1 MAAPKLHETE
11 QGWAVSG
18 HSTWAQFKRQKGV
31 ADVKRGQVFTKLG
44 RELAVAVREGG
55 PNPDANPRLR
65 LAVDRA
71 RAANMP
77 IDTID
82 RAIKRAAGGGEGSSL
97 DEITYEGYGPGGA
110 AILVEVL
117 TDNRNRAVAEVRSIF
132 TRAGGNLGEAG
143 CVAWMFDQ
151 RGVLTVEADGHD
163 TDEIE
168 LMAIDAGAEDVRV
181 DGNVVEVVTAPTDL
195 ESARSALAEQGANLT
210 GAELAMVPKTQIS
223 LEAKEAA
230 QTLRLMERLEDLDDV
245 QKVYTNLEISEEA
258 LAEYEQR

>member
-1 MAAPKLHETE
+1 
-11 QGWAVSG
+11 VSG
-18 HSTWAQFKRQKGV
+18 HSKWASIKRSKGV

-55 PNPDANPRLR
+55 PSPEQNPRLR

-82 RAIKRAAGGGEGSSL
+82 RAIKRAAGGGEGASL

-132 TRAGGNLGEAG
+132 TRAGGSLGEAG

-151 RGVLTVEADGHD
+151 FGVLTIEADGAD
-163 TDEIE
+163 TDEITLE
-168 LMAIDAGAEDVRV
+168 AIDAGAEDVKV
-181 DGNVVEVVTAPTDL
+181 DGNVVEVYTPPTGL
-195 ESARSALAEQGANLT
+195 EAARAALAGKVPNLT
-210 GAELAMVPKTQIS
+210 NAELAMVPKTSIP
-223 LEAKEAA
+223 LEPTQAA

-258 LAEYEQR
+258 LAEYEGR

>member
-1 MAAPKLHETE
+1 
-11 QGWAVSG
+11 
-18 HSTWAQFKRQKGV
+18 
-31 ADVKRGQVFTKLG
+31 VFTKLG

-55 PNPDANPRLR
+55 PSPDANPRLR

-82 RAIKRAAGGGEGSSL
+82 RAIKRAAGGGEGQSL
-97 DEITYEGYGPGGA
+97 DQITYEGYGPGGA

-117 TDNRNRAVAEVRSIF
+117 TDNRNRAVAEVRSVF

-143 CVAWMFDQ
+143 CVAWMFDH
-151 RGVLTVEADGHD
+151 RGVLTIETDGKD
-163 TDEIE
+163 ADEIS
-168 LMAIDAGAEDVRV
+168 LLAIDAGAEDVRV
-181 DGNVVEVVTAPTDL
+181 DGEIVEVVTAPEDL
-195 ESARSALAEQGANLT
+195 QSARAALTEQGANVT
-210 GAELAMVPKTQIS
+210 GFELAMVPKTQIPI
-223 LEAKEAA
+223 EAKDAA

-245 QKVYTNLEISEEA
+245 QKVYTNIEISEEA